1 MPFAPPIGFGGALT
15 DPPSL
20 FGEIARMIKTI
31 SPGNVLSG
39 GRKNMKGLIDQVI
52 ELIYIL

>member
-1 MPFAPPIGFGGALT
+1 MPFASPFGFGGALT

-31 SPGNVLSG
+31 SPESILSG
-39 GRKNMKGLIDQVI
+39 VRIKISLT
-52 ELIYIL
+52 ELRYE

>member
-1 MPFAPPIGFGGALT
+1 
-15 DPPSL
+15 
-20 FGEIARMIKTI
+20 MIKTI